1 LIIQCAAA
9 IAVAP
14 GVDIP
19 FDRRHDLSRLLMHRT
34 WTGAID
40 RTFRASKT
48 PLDQPGCKG
57 ATQSLAAPRRHDT

>member
-19 FDRRHDLSRLLMHRT
+19 FDRRHDLSRLPCT
-34 WTGAID
+34 TPTGAID
-40 RTFRASKT
+40 SASDR
-48 PLDQPGCKG
+48 LDRCSTNPASTEAIQL
-57 ATQSLAAPRRHDT
+57 LAAHRRPDI